1 MNNIN
6 VRARHDDAYHTDASK
21 STIVRTS
28 SSPILANHSLNG
40 FDQIFVAHGSTL
52 ASQGSPLDFAF
63 YVLSGWVLEEEV
75 SCDGEVAWADIILR
89 GEVAGLNCVTA
100 VSDQKRFQSVT
111 TASLTAL
118 TDVFAVRVPRYRID
132 VRSDDDR
139 GFARMIHETLRRQ
152 SSHLHDHLVALSA
165 RNANERVVLILKSL
179 KKRAN
184 EAFGASRTD
193 RLPVSQVVLARIA
206 NISVVHMNR
215 IAQKLRQEGILDWS
229 NEGVRFMQ

>member
-6 VRARHDDAYHTDASK
+6 VRARHGDAYDTDVSQ
-21 STIVRTS
+21 STIVRQS
-28 SSPILANHSLNG
+28 ANALLPSLSLNG
-40 FDQIFVAHGSTL
+40 FEQIFVPHGSTL
-52 ASQGSPLDFAF
+52 ASQGSQLDFAF

-100 VSDQKRFQSVT
+100 VGDQKRFQSVT

-139 GFARMIHETLRRQ
+139 GFARMIHDTLRRQ

-184 EAFGASRTD
+184 AAFGTSRSD

-215 IAQKLRQEGILDWS
+215 IAQKLRQDGVLDWS
-229 NEGVRFMQ
+229 NEGVRFTH